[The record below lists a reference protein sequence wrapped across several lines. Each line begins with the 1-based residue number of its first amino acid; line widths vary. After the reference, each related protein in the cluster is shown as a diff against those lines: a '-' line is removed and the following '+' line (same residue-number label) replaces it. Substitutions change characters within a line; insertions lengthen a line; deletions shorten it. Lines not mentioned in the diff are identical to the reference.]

1 MRSSAGTKENSKN
14 GYTIKKCITNY
25 FRHLPKN
32 VPILT
37 ENCPFSRL
45 TLTNRWDTML
55 ISKESNSFDIFCGSG
70 WDYYP
75 ARVHFWLKC
84 RMGRIGVIG
93 AAKQYVLMLTLLQCC
108 FPKGLKVKVRKLKQ
122 LKAAKQ
128 ISNSNTL
135 PKKGR
140 SSPGGLLRYN
150 YQPLIKRTTGF
161 LAALVSSGLPTGVVL
176 GQA

>member
-1 MRSSAGTKENSKN
+1 MGVRSFK
-14 GYTIKKCITNY
+14 
-25 FRHLPKN
+25 
-32 VPILT
+32 
-37 ENCPFSRL
+37 
-45 TLTNRWDTML
+45 
-55 ISKESNSFDIFCGSG
+55 
-70 WDYYP
+70 
-75 ARVHFWLKC
+75 WLK
-84 RMGRIGVIG
+84 
-93 AAKQYVLMLTLLQCC
+93 AAKQISYNNSL
-108 FPKGLKVKVRKLKQ
+108 PKKKRMGVRRFKQ

-140 SSPGGLLRYN
+140 SSPGGLLRYD